1 MCHHKNNG
9 INTCIYKPDQI
20 ADILVTSHHPLA
32 SETAKTSTALTAY
45 IDLLLLSLSTLLSM
59 KIQLG
64 LTLTMGA
71 AMGVFAA
78 QEYCNSGYAIPNTEY
93 SLDLSK
99 LNK

>member
-32 SETAKTSTALTAY
+32 SETAKTSTALTVY
-45 IDLLLLSLSTLLSM
+45 RFTSPSLSTLSM